1 MTLRDL
7 AYDGLERAINALL
20 ALDPDAGRQLAR
32 LHGKVIRLEL
42 DGIPLEFF
50 LVAGHDGQLQL
61 LEHIDGE
68 PDATLAGSPLD
79 LLRARDPE
87 SGATELFAG
96 RVRLRGDQAL
106 AQAFSQTLSGLDI
119 DWEEHLAR
127 LIGDIPAHELGRA
140 ARTLPQEGRRLRES
154 GSETLSDY
162 LTEEA
167 RLLPHHLEA
176 DDFLNDV
183 DRLRDDVAR
192 LEARITLLERHR
204 DGEDA

>member
-1 MTLRDL
+1 MSLHDL
-7 AYDGLERAINALL
+7 AYDGLERAINGLL
-20 ALDPDAGRQLAR
+20 ALDPDAGQGLAR

-42 DGIPLEFF
+42 DGIPLEFN
-50 LVAGHDGQLQL
+50 LVPGHDGQLQL

-68 PDATLAGSPLD
+68 PDAILAGSPLD

-87 SGATELFAG
+87 SGAAELFAG

-106 AQAFSQTLSGLDI
+106 AQRFSQTLAGLDI

-127 LIGDIPAHELGRA
+127 LVGDIPAHELGRA
-140 ARTLPQEGRRLRES
+140 ARALRQEGRRLRES
-154 GSETLSDY
+154 SSETLSEY

-167 RLLPHHLEA
+167 RLLPHHLEVE
-176 DDFLNDV
+176 DFLNDV
-183 DRLRDDVAR
+183 DRLRDDTAR
-192 LEARITLLERHR
+192 LEARIALLEQRR